1 MIFYS
6 SGKPDEVPFIFFS
19 SLNFT
24 LMFSVLVLQYYY
36 GSVLCSI
43 WYVGQFVGDSRYVYA
58 SSLGYYEADYFESPY
73 NNLPF
78 GPR

>member
-1 MIFYS
+1 
-6 SGKPDEVPFIFFS
+6 
-19 SLNFT
+19 
-24 LMFSVLVLQYYY
+24 MFSVLVLQYYY
-36 GSVLCSI
+36 GSVLCAI

-58 SSLGYYEADYFESPY
+58 SSLGYYEDDYFESPY